1 MWLMSRL
8 GKVGIVILFLI
19 GVGGS
24 YTFGFSQ
31 GKAEGRRIPLVGVFN
46 IDLAQPDGV
55 DFSLFWEAWLTVQE
69 KFARSDEVEYKEL
82 VQGAISGMIDSLD
95 DPYSV
100 FLTKQDTDTFLDD
113 LSGFFE
119 GVGME
124 IGIRD
129 DELTVIAPLEGT
141 PAKRAG
147 IRSGDKVLKIDD
159 TFTNDLRLDEAVS
172 LIRGPKGS
180 TVLLTILREGEDSVL
195 EISVERGVI
204 EIPTLTLEFREDNIA
219 YIKLSQFSEKAR
231 VDFQKAAKE
240 ILSSD
245 ADKIVL
251 DLRDNPG
258 GFLEVAVDIAGWFVE
273 RGSTIVIEDFREAEQ
288 QKLYTARGNAQL
300 SSYALVILVNEGS
313 ASASEILAGALRDLK
328 QVQLVGM
335 KSFGKGSVQELVRL
349 SDDSSLK
356 ITVANWLTPNGDLI
370 QDMGL
375 EVDVEVELTS
385 EDIDA
390 EQDPQLDKA
399 LELVKDL

>member
-1 MWLMSRL
+1 MSRFAKIGL
-8 GKVGIVILFLI
+8 LILFLI
-19 GVGGS
+19 AVGGS

-31 GKAEGRRIPLVGVFN
+31 GKAEGRRIPVEGVFN
-46 IDLAQPDGV
+46 IDLAQPAGV
-55 DFSLFWEAWLTVQE
+55 DFSLFWEAWLAIQE
-69 KFARSDEVEYKEL
+69 KFARSDEVDYEQL
-82 VQGAISGMIDSLD
+82 VQGAIAGMVKSLD

-100 FLTKQDTDTFLDD
+100 FLTKEDTNTFLDD

-129 DELTVIAPLEGT
+129 EELTVIAPLEGT

-147 IRSGDKVLKIDD
+147 IRSGDKILKIDD

-180 TVLLTILREGEDSVL
+180 TVLLTIFRKGEDSVL

-204 EIPTLTLEFREDNIA
+204 EIPTLSLEFREDNIA
-219 YIKLSQFSEKAR
+219 YIKLSQFSDKAR
-231 VDFQKAAKE
+231 VDFQKAARE

-245 ADKIVL
+245 ADRIVL

-273 RGSTIVIEDFREAEQ
+273 RGSIIVIEDFREAEQ
-288 QKLYTARGNAQL
+288 QKTYTAKGNAQL
-300 SSYALVILVNEGS
+300 SSYPLVILVNEGS

-328 QVQLVGM
+328 QTQLVGK
-335 KSFGKGSVQELVRL
+335 KSFGKGSVQELERL

-356 ITVANWLTPNGDLI
+356 ITVANWLTPNGNLI
-370 QDMGL
+370 QDEGL